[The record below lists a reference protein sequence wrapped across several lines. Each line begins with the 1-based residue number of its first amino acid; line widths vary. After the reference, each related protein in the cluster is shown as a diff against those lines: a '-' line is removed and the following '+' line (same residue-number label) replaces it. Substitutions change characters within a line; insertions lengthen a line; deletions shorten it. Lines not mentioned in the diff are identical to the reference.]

1 MNKSNM
7 RLNRKAWEAPRRGWL
22 KVLLKV
28 LSLVVGV
35 GLAGVSTLSAF
46 PRIFETGTTI
56 YDPAQAYNS
65 YVIFSAPDGKTHL
78 IDLDGN
84 EVHSWP
90 YVGFPAGLL
99 DPKLTGGQLGHVLL
113 QLKNGQGRE
122 RGFFSNQV
130 FGELDWDGKA
140 VWEWGE
146 QAPGGAADQHH
157 DWARLPNGNTLIL
170 SNVTHPV
177 KGLVK
182 EPVHDQVI
190 YEVTP
195 DGKIAWTWT
204 AGDHLD
210 EFGFSPTDL
219 QYLREVVGRG
229 KNVEYLHFNNMKP
242 VGPNHWFDEGDQR
255 FNPDNIITD
264 SRNANF
270 IIIIDKK
277 TGKVVWRLGP
287 DFPRVKVKVTSQ
299 FVDNPQGQLPRPVDQ
314 ISGQHDAQIIPEGVP
329 GAGDLL
335 VFDNQGSAGYPPVS
349 LLGGSRVL
357 EINPVTKQIVWQ
369 YTGEDSGRTAWTFRS
384 HFVSDAR
391 RLPNGNTF
399 IDEGSDGRFFQI
411 TPTGKIVWEYVN
423 PYVNRPGDKVW
434 APTGNAQVVSNYV
447 YRAIPVPYEWVP
459 AGTAHSEKPV
469 AEPDIFNLAPVRA
482 K

>member
-1 MNKSNM
+1 
-7 RLNRKAWEAPRRGWL
+7 LN
-22 KVLLKV
+22 
-28 LSLVVGV
+28 
-35 GLAGVSTLSAF
+35 
-46 PRIFETGTTI
+46 
-56 YDPAQAYNS
+56 
-65 YVIFSAPDGKTHL
+65 
-78 IDLDGN
+78 
-84 EVHSWP
+84 
-90 YVGFPAGLL
+90 
-99 DPKLTGGQLGHVLL
+99 
-113 QLKNGQGRE
+113 
-122 RGFFSNQV
+122 
-130 FGELDWDGKA
+130 
-140 VWEWGE
+140 
-146 QAPGGAADQHH
+146 
-157 DWARLPNGNTLIL
+157 
-170 SNVTHPV
+170 
-177 KGLVK
+177 
-182 EPVHDQVI
+182 
-190 YEVTP
+190 
-195 DGKIAWTWT
+195 
-204 AGDHLD
+204 
-210 EFGFSPTDL
+210 
-219 QYLREVVGRG
+219 YLREVVKRG

-314 ISGQHDAQIIPEGVP
+314 ISGQHDAQIIPEGLQ

-349 LLGGSRVL
+349 TGAGSRVL
-357 EINPVTKQIVWQ
+357 EINPVTKEIVWQ

-411 TPTGKIVWEYVN
+411 TPAGQIVWEYVN
-423 PYVNRPGDKVW
+423 PYVNQPGDKEW

-447 YRAIPVPYEWVP
+447 YRAIPVPYDWVP
-459 AGTAHSEKPV
+459 AGTPHSENPV
-469 AEPDIFNLAPVRA
+469 VEPNIFNLTPAPA
-482 K
+482 Q